1 MSEAVLEINKK
12 VNRILTTES
21 RITNELSEEEK
32 INQFLDSILD
42 FKKSMSKRTDKL
54 RHVDELLC
62 ELTWVEQEMS
72 DEDEK
77 MLKKLFD
84 KIDTFHQKAIRFY
97 ADMRKIFWKHKIAH
111 QEIREFKEALDDI
124 EEYNLELRQ
133 ILFEIRK
140 DDAFMND
147 LRKIA

>member
-1 MSEAVLEINKK
+1 MSGAVLEINKK
-12 VNRILTTES
+12 VSRILTSES
-21 RITNELSEEEK
+21 RITKELSEEEK

-42 FKKSMSKRTDKL
+42 FKESMRKRTGKL
-54 RHVDELLC
+54 RYMDELLC
-62 ELTWVEQEMS
+62 EITWIEQQMS

-84 KIDTFHQKAIRFY
+84 KIDRFHQKGIRFY
-97 ADMRKIFWKHKIAH
+97 VNIRQIFWKHSIARE
-111 QEIREFKEALDDI
+111 EIRDFKDALDDL
-124 EEYNLELRQ
+124 EESTLELRQ

-140 DDAFMND
+140 DDDFMND